1 MNHVPKSRRL
11 LLALCLLLAAP
22 TAWAPS
28 ASAQN
33 RETDLA
39 RENDRLR
46 GQVSDL
52 EAALDAAMKKI
63 ATLEK
68 QVADLRKSPNGSSIQ
83 PAASVVD
90 TPEAS
95 PAGMID
101 RIRSAITE
109 ARASGEILPTA
120 DERDPKAQSR
130 HLRSLQKWIASA
142 NRTFK
147 QRISWPVLVGS
158 MEQTGPTSARVQ
170 LTPWN
175 PETDAS
181 CGDPFTVMVSPR
193 ILENVRRSRIR
204 ATGNRP
210 IFLLAGVFEPRI
222 SYNSE
227 RLEVGPFDNP
237 RFIAPTVE
245 MRWGVEFK
253 SLGDLKTDATEEMDA
268 KPAPGRENG

>member
-1 MNHVPKSRRL
+1 MNHTPNTRHL
-11 LLALCLLLAAP
+11 LIAICLLLAAP
-22 TAWAPS
+22 TAWSQS
-28 ASAQN
+28 AGAQN

-68 QVADLRKSPNGSSIQ
+68 QVADLKNSPSGSSI
-83 PAASVVD
+83 PSAAVVVD

-95 PAGMID
+95 PEGMID
-101 RIRSAITE
+101 RIRAAFEE
-109 ARASGEILPTA
+109 ARASGEILPNA
-120 DERDPKAQSR
+120 DQQDPKAQSR
-130 HLRSLQKWIASA
+130 HLRSLQKWIAAA
-142 NRTFK
+142 NRSFK
-147 QRISWPVLVGS
+147 QRISWPVAVGS
-158 MEQTGPTSARVQ
+158 MEQIGPTSARVE

-204 ATGNRP
+204 ATGKGSV
-210 IFLLAGVFEPRI
+210 FLLAGVLDPRI
-222 SYNSE
+222 SYNPE

-237 RFIAPTVE
+237 KFIAPTIE

-253 SLGDLKTDATEEMDA
+253 SLGDLKPGKTEEADT
-268 KPAPGRENG
+268 KPASGREDG